1 MIEKASWNFAEGDE
15 VVAGRRAR
23 KNLGGGTTSE
33 AYLAWDEQR
42 CALVVCKL
50 LRPDHVAD
58 DSALRELRREAGL
71 LARLAHPAIVRCFAA
86 VLDGPRPH
94 LLLEH
99 LAGPNLRRRIR
110 RRGPLPVER
119 ALALAL
125 HLGAALH
132 FLRSQGVVHLDVKPS
147 NVVLGAP
154 PRLIDLSIARTL
166 ERARRIQRPVGT
178 ANYMAPEQCA
188 PGERGEIGSAA
199 DVWGF
204 GVTLYEALSGRLP
217 FPEGAG
223 KSAPDAAARY
233 PQLVTDPA
241 PLQGDLPAALGEIV
255 MQCLSRESAAR
266 PTARDLVATLEPVA
280 ETFKDR

>member
-1 MIEKASWNFAEGDE
+1 MSEKASWSFAQGDE
-15 VVAGRRAR
+15 IVPGRRAVR
-23 KNLGGGTTSE
+23 SLGGGTAFE
-33 AYLAWDEQR
+33 VYLAWDEHR
-42 CALVVCKL
+42 LAFVACKL
-50 LRPDHVAD
+50 LRPDQVAD
-58 DSALRELRREAGL
+58 PRALRQLRRESSL
-71 LARLAHPAIVRCFAA
+71 LARLVHPVIVRSLGAT
-86 VLDGPRPH
+86 LEGPRPH
-94 LLLEH
+94 LLLEY
-99 LAGPNLRRRIR
+99 LDKRTLRRRLR
-110 RRGPLPVER
+110 RRGPLPLER
-119 ALALAL
+119 VLPLAL

-132 FLRSQGVVHLDVKPS
+132 YLSTEGVAHLDIKPS
-147 NVVLGAP
+147 NIVLGAP
-154 PRLIDLSIARTL
+154 PRLIDFSVARTL

-223 KSAPDAAARY
+223 KSAPDASARY

-255 MQCLSRESAAR
+255 MRCLSRESAAR
-266 PTARDLVATLEPVA
+266 PTAREFVATLEPVA